1 MMMRI
6 RKSQWGLS
14 VLAASALAAGAVPAH
29 AVQKGDW
36 LIRAGVGH
44 VAPNDSST
52 QFSGAPTL
60 KVEEVSSS
68 TNVAI
73 NFTYM
78 MTDNVGIELL
88 GALPFKHDI
97 EVTGLGEVGEA
108 KQLPPTLIML
118 YNFAPKSNVRPY
130 AGAGI
135 NYTDFFSVK
144 TKGALA
150 GTDLKLSSSTGL
162 AAEVGVD
169 VDLTKSMFFNTSLW
183 YMKIK
188 TTATSS
194 AAGTA
199 DVTIDPWVLFVGV
212 GWRL

>member
-1 MMMRI
+1 MRI
-6 RKSQWGLS
+6 NKCQWSLS
-14 VLAASALAAGAVPAH
+14 VLAAWALAASVVPAH

-60 KVEEVSSS
+60 KVSDVDSS
-68 TNVAI
+68 TNVAV

-97 EVTGLGEVGEA
+97 SVTGLGVVAEA
-108 KQLPPTLIML
+108 KQLPPTLIVL
-118 YNFAPKSNVRPY
+118 YNFAPTSNVRPY

-135 NYTDFFSVK
+135 NYTTFFSEE

-150 GTDLKLSSSTGL
+150 GTNISLDSSTGL

-169 VDLTKSMFFNTSLW
+169 VDINKSMFFNTSLW
-183 YMKIK
+183 YMNIE
-188 TTATSS
+188 TTARSSS
-194 AAGTA
+194 AGNA
-199 DVTIDPWVLFVGV
+199 DVKINPWVLFVGV
-212 GWRL
+212 GWRF